1 MGICFTQVI
10 ADVAEGELDTQ
21 KTTDIGGTSP
31 ELASFEV

>member
-10 ADVAEGELDTQ
+10 ADVAEGALDAR
-21 KTTDIGGTSP
+21 KTCVGGTSP